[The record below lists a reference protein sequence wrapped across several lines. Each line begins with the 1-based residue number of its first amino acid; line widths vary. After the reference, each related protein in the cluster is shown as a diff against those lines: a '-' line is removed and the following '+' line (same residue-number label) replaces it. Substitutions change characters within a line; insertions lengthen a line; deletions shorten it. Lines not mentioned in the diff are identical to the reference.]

1 MMRAEIRTL
10 EKTTRP
16 RRTDVPAMA
25 VLLVLAL
32 GISLFLSA
40 AIQTGRYSIL
50 RHDFRVEWYVF
61 VLWAAA
67 FALLWAAWRAE
78 GRRQAGRS
86 GADPDQA
93 APRGTASWLPLAALL
108 ISPFLLRFYWT
119 QADLRVRLRVLALLV
134 IAAVTVLKLSDRG
147 RPAGSP
153 PSVLTRWTDGFG
165 SLSGPR
171 RLAALFLASYLVYQL
186 AGFVL
191 VARGATFTGDEP
203 FYLMTTTSLYKDGD
217 INIANNYAREDY
229 FSFYSREDF
238 PRLKLGIY
246 GREGRRGKD
255 HIYPINLPGISVL
268 MLPFYWL
275 SRFFSGRWLTF
286 FIKTGLSVWAS
297 LLGLQLYLYARERWE
312 NERLSLGLWAL
323 YSFSAPVLFYA
334 VHLYPEVPVAFLM
347 LVVFRKITGRRPLSP
362 LSLIGCGVLLGLLP
376 WLGLKFSFFF
386 WPLFLMSIYFLFKDH
401 RAGARIA
408 AFALPALAS
417 MALFYLFVHDLYGT
431 FSPIAIYEGVM
442 TPGRAEAFKQTLL
455 EIPLRARIDTLLDY
469 FLDQRDGLLLYSPVY
484 FLVFL
489 GFVEIWR
496 HRRRDFWCFLI
507 VALPFLLNYALFTH
521 RQGAS
526 PQGRVLAP
534 LSWIGAVALGE
545 FLVHNRRRAF
555 NWLFGGAA
563 LAGLAAAALLLANPA
578 FLYQPTTHEYT
589 SRPGDLFVYLS
600 NSRFFL
606 PSLLPSFIKVDNT
619 RYWPNYIWVAAVVAL
634 VAIYAVSRG
643 QKSPGRG
650 VRHLAVWAALAAGVF
665 LWVLYPRTVLFPV
678 RAIEYSPQ
686 RALGFTAYPTAK
698 GVIAKDNGDIYLH
711 VEKPYT
717 LLFSS
722 RSPFEKL
729 RLVFGSDKGEYKI
742 RLRQFD
748 LPLLETVTSPGPR
761 EITFEPKAF
770 RRVRDLYV
778 YEFGIGLE
786 KLSTESMQLNPF
798 RFQVTP
804 LRK

>member
-1 MMRAEIRTL
+1 M
-10 EKTTRP
+10 
-16 RRTDVPAMA
+16 
-25 VLLVLAL
+25 
-32 GISLFLSA
+32 LS
-40 AIQTGRYSIL
+40 
-50 RHDFRVEWYVF
+50 
-61 VLWAAA
+61 
-67 FALLWAAWRAE
+67 
-78 GRRQAGRS
+78 
-86 GADPDQA
+86 
-93 APRGTASWLPLAALL
+93 
-108 ISPFLLRFYWT
+108 
-119 QADLRVRLRVLALLV
+119 
-134 IAAVTVLKLSDRG
+134 
-147 RPAGSP
+147 
-153 PSVLTRWTDGFG
+153 
-165 SLSGPR
+165 
-171 RLAALFLASYLVYQL
+171 LFLASYLVYQL
-186 AGFVL
+186 AGFSL

-217 INIANNYAREDY
+217 INIANNYAQEDY

-334 VHLYPEVPVAFLM
+334 VHLYPEIPVAFLM
-347 LVVFRKITGRRPLSP
+347 LLVFRKITGRRPLSFP
-362 LSLIGCGVLLGLLP
+362 SLIICGSLLGLLP

-386 WPLFLMSIYFLFKDH
+386 WPLFLISVYFLFQEH

-417 MALFYLFVHDLYGT
+417 TALFYLFVHDLYGT
-431 FSPIAIYEGVM
+431 FSPIAVYEGVM
-442 TPGRAEAFKQTLL
+442 TPGRAASLQADPLGDPPSGSYRYFPGLFSRPAGRAPSLL
-455 EIPLRARIDTLLDY
+455 ARLFSRRPGVRGNLAAPAA
-469 FLDQRDGLLLYSPVY
+469 G
-484 FLVFL
+484 FLVFPHA
-489 GFVEIWR
+489 I
-496 HRRRDFWCFLI
+496 
-507 VALPFLLNYALFTH
+507 ALPFLLNYALFTH

-563 LAGLAAAALLLANPA
+563 LAGLAIAAMLLANPS
-578 FLYQPTTHEYT
+578 FLYQPTTHEFT

-606 PSLLPSFIKVDNT
+606 PSLLPSFIKIDNT

-634 VAIYAVSRG
+634 VAVYAVSRG
-643 QKSPGRG
+643 QKTRKPS
-650 VRHLAVWAALAAGVF
+650 VRRLAVWAGLTAAVW
-665 LWVLYPRTVLFPV
+665 LWVLYPRPVLFPV
-678 RAIEYSPQ
+678 RAVEYSPQ

-698 GVIAKDNGDIYLH
+698 GVIAKDTGDIYLH

-722 RSPFEKL
+722 RSPVEKF
-729 RLVFGSDKGEYKI
+729 RLVFGADKGEYKI
-742 RLRQFD
+742 RLRLFD
-748 LPLLETVTSPGPR
+748 LPLLETATSHGTQ
-761 EITFEPKAF
+761 EMTLEPKAF

-778 YEFGIGLE
+778 YEFGLGLE
-786 KLSTESMQLNPF
+786 KLSTGSMQLDPF

-804 LRK
+804 SRK